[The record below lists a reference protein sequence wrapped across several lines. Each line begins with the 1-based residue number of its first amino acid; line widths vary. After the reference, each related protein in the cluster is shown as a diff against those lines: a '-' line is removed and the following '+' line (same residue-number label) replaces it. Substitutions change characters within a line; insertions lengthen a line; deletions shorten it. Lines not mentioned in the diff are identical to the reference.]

1 MTEKTASSVHKTN
14 LRVAAIVLAAGEA
27 RRMGSAKGLL
37 PWRGETLLRHC
48 VRTAL
53 ASQCDEVY
61 IVLGAHED
69 ALRPEV
75 TDLDARVVRHEN
87 WQEGMGSSLA
97 SAARQLP
104 PHLDGVVVLLCDQ
117 PFVSAELIDQLIARA
132 DGRTMVASSYNDTIG
147 APAYFASTK
156 FSELRSLSGDR
167 GAKTL
172 LHAQPESVETI
183 AFPEGAFDIDDPE
196 GYERA
201 LAEQARAETET

>member
-1 MTEKTASSVHKTN
+1 VTEKAASSVHKTN

-48 VRTAL
+48 VQTAL

-75 TDLDARVVRHEN
+75 TDLDAHVVQHEN

-97 SAARQLP
+97 AAARKLP

-117 PFVSAELIDQLIARA
+117 PFVSAALIDELITRA
-132 DGRTMVASSYNDTIG
+132 DGHTMVASSYNDTIG
-147 APAYFASTK
+147 APAYFAAAL
-156 FSELRSLSGDR
+156 FPELQSLSEDR
-167 GAKTL
+167 GAKAL

-201 LAEQARAETET
+201 LVELARR

>member
-1 MTEKTASSVHKTN
+1 VTKKAASSVHKTN

-75 TDLDARVVRHEN
+75 ADLDARVVRHEN

-117 PFVSAELIDQLIARA
+117 PFVSAELIDQLIARG
-132 DGRTMVASSYNDTIG
+132 DGRTMVASSYNDTTG
-147 APAYFASTK
+147 APAYFASCTRNRNRLK
-156 FSELRSLSGDR
+156 PLRSRRVLSILTILR
-167 GAKTL
+167 VTNVHLPSKRVVKQAW
-172 LHAQPESVETI
+172 ASSQPL
-183 AFPEGAFDIDDPE
+183 F
-196 GYERA
+196 
-201 LAEQARAETET
+201 